1 MHFREHHTNMKKQ
14 VLLGNT
20 DTLTSINSKNAV
32 LMVTAFLLPYSL
44 HLNSVLLCL
53 LLKFQLRSFPYQL
66 QFEIILYS
74 IWYSSVGCV
83 LEEDEISLSTHAAV
97 PHIHT

>member
-1 MHFREHHTNMKKQ
+1 MRKQ

-20 DTLTSINSKNAV
+20 DKMTSINSKNAV
-32 LMVTAFLLPYSL
+32 LMVTAFLVSYRL
-44 HLNSVLLCL
+44 HLNSVLLLSL
-53 LLKFQLRSFPYQL
+53 LLKFQLRNFPYQL

-74 IWYSSVGCV
+74 LHYSLVGCV